1 MRNIYEQ
8 LLLILHL
15 FFRTFL
21 TRKSQGIVDFAVN
34 VEFMN
39 QSKRLIEPCNCS
51 SQSKFDKKSHDRL
64 VKKRVQNNRHHIV
77 TNRSS
82 EGTFF
87 VSTEIYDPLISILI
101 LACRIGF
108 SLILLSLLLTNLEY
122 VLSHS
127 RTFKVNLWLYL
138 RIKEYYKRSN
148 ISL

>member
-108 SLILLSLLLTNLEY
+108 SLILLSLLLTSLEY